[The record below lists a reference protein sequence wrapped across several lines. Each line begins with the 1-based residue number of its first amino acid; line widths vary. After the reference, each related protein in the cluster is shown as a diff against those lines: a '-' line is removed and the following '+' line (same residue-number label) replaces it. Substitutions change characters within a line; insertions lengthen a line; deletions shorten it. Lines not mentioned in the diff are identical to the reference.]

1 MKLRCFLIISL
12 VACAWFGVQA
22 APVSETAARG
32 IAEKFMQEKG
42 MGAISTTR
50 PAKAPRHGTAAQSDA
65 AYYVFNG
72 QDKGFVIVSGDDR
85 TLAVLGYSDIG
96 HFDANNVP
104 PAMQGWLDLYAEE
117 LALLDA
123 GKVTVDAAPRKVNT
137 AGAVR
142 PLLRSKW
149 GQNAPFNFECPV
161 IDDKYC
167 VTGCTATAMAQIMYY
182 HKWPAAS
189 TAIPGYTKNEATYD
203 ALEATDF
210 DWDSMQDYYDR
221 SETET
226 TEPANAAV
234 ARLMRY
240 CGQAV
245 EMNYGTSSSGANA
258 YSEVFAEYFSY
269 SRAARKLYRL
279 DYTYDQ
285 WTSYILAELAARRP
299 ILYVGRKHSGGHA
312 FVLDGYD
319 GNGYFH
325 FNWGWYGSSDGYFT
339 LSSLNPKGGGT
350 GSIAG
355 DNGYTYSQEILI
367 GLEPNMV
374 GTTASNS
381 VTECYGITMSKTSYT
396 RTNSASAFTI
406 SANAYHYNQSTIAGT
421 YDLGWGL
428 YDSDGY
434 TRLQTLPCVS
444 GRFFDRLYYG
454 PVSTTVSFGENLP
467 DGTYYLRPIC
477 RETGNDEWLLCL
489 GSGMFTIEAQINGN
503 TLTLTPT
510 KSNTCYGVTASI
522 TGYSPVRKKGRPLEV
537 TLNVTND
544 RIVDHVE
551 LMLFVNDELVATNA
565 VQVDRGSSG
574 TATIVYTPKEA
585 GTNTIKV
592 CADRAG
598 NEVYCIEDV
607 EIEEGAPANLKIT
620 YNVPSAN
627 DNYQVAGTKLTMY
640 ANFKNNMT
648 TDYTDLIIVKLF
660 QLIGGYGYQTAVVT
674 RILELDGGASA
685 TQQFDF
691 ENLAP
696 GQYYARIYYYN
707 YDEQVNALR
716 TVFYEMV
723 GVNGDVN
730 GDGFV
735 SGADVTALYNVLL
748 DGATPGGDADVNGDG
763 IVNGS
768 DVTALYNLLLN

>member
-123 GKVTVDAAPRKVNT
+123 GKVTVDAAPRKENT
-137 AGAVR
+137 AGAER

-522 TGYSPVRKKGRPLEV
+522 TG
-537 TLNVTND
+537 
-544 RIVDHVE
+544 
-551 LMLFVNDELVATNA
+551 
-565 VQVDRGSSG
+565 
-574 TATIVYTPKEA
+574 
-585 GTNTIKV
+585 
-592 CADRAG
+592 
-598 NEVYCIEDV
+598 
-607 EIEEGAPANLKIT
+607 
-620 YNVPSAN
+620 
-627 DNYQVAGTKLTMY
+627 
-640 ANFKNNMT
+640 
-648 TDYTDLIIVKLF
+648 
-660 QLIGGYGYQTAVVT
+660 
-674 RILELDGGASA
+674 
-685 TQQFDF
+685 
-691 ENLAP
+691 
-696 GQYYARIYYYN
+696 
-707 YDEQVNALR
+707 
-716 TVFYEMV
+716 
-723 GVNGDVN
+723 
-730 GDGFV
+730 
-735 SGADVTALYNVLL
+735 
-748 DGATPGGDADVNGDG
+748 
-763 IVNGS
+763 
-768 DVTALYNLLLN
+768 